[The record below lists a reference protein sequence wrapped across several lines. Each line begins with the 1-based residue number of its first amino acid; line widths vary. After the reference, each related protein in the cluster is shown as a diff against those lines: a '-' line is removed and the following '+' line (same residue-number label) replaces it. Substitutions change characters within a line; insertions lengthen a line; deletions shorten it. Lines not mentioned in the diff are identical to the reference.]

1 MIPYKLWK
9 EVELMNDLIIIL
21 CTWIM
26 ILILNFEIRKIK
38 NEIIVL
44 KKAVVLLLDIE
55 KDNVKKRLGG
65 N

>member
-1 MIPYKLWK
+1 
-9 EVELMNDLIIIL
+9 MNDLIIIL

-26 ILILNFEIRKIK
+26 ILILNFEIRKLHPPP
-38 NEIIVL
+38 IVL

>member
-1 MIPYKLWK
+1 
-9 EVELMNDLIIIL
+9 MNDLIIIL

-26 ILILNFEIRKIK
+26 ILILNVEIRKVK

-44 KKAVVLLLDIE
+44 KKGVVLVRDME
-55 KDNVKKRLGG
+55 KDNVKKILGG

>member
-1 MIPYKLWK
+1 
-9 EVELMNDLIIIL
+9 
-21 CTWIM
+21 M
-26 ILILNFEIRKIK
+26 ILILNFEIRKVE

-55 KDNVKKRLGG
+55 KYNVNKILGG

>member
-1 MIPYKLWK
+1 MG
-9 EVELMNDLIIIL
+9 DLTIIL

-26 ILILNFEIRKIK
+26 ILILKFEIRNVK
-38 NEIIVL
+38 NEVIDL

>member
-1 MIPYKLWK
+1 MG
-9 EVELMNDLIIIL
+9 DLIIIL

-55 KDNVKKRLGG
+55 KDNVNKILGG

>member
-1 MIPYKLWK
+1 M
-9 EVELMNDLIIIL
+9 
-21 CTWIM
+21 
-26 ILILNFEIRKIK
+26 LILNFEIRKVK

-55 KDNVKKRLGG
+55 KDNVDKMLGG

>member
-1 MIPYKLWK
+1 MC
-9 EVELMNDLIIIL
+9 DLIIIL

-26 ILILNFEIRKIK
+26 ILILNFEIRKVK

-55 KDNVKKRLGG
+55 KRQCKEKD
-65 N
+65 